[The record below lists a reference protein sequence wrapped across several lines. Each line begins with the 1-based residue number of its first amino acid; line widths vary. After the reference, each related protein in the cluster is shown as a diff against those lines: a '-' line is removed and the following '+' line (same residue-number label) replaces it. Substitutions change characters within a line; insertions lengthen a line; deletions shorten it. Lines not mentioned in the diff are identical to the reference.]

1 VKSGSNLEKV
11 LEAGHFA
18 VTAEIGPPQNADA
31 EEVKEKAHILR
42 GYIDACNVTDGQT
55 AVVRMS
61 STAGAMLG
69 KEMGLDPVVQMTC
82 RDRNR
87 IALQMDILGMAALG
101 LNNIVCLTGDYVS
114 FGDHPQAKS
123 VHDIDSIQL
132 LKMVKDI
139 RDEAILQNGEEIKG
153 VVPRLYIGAAVN
165 PFADPLEYRVDRLA
179 KKIAAGAD
187 FVQTQL
193 VYNLPKFEKWM
204 EMVRDRGLHKKV
216 KILAGVTPIKSIGAA
231 KYMKTRVPG
240 LDVPDEVIERF
251 QNTPKEDRA
260 LEGINMAIETI
271 KKLKEIEGIAGVH
284 IMAIEWEEAVPQIVE
299 KSGLSP
305 RPSLN

>member
-42 GYIDACNVTDGQT
+42 GYIDGCNVTDGQT

-69 KEMGLDPVVQMTC
+69 KEIGLDPVVQMTC

-87 IALQMDILGMAALG
+87 LALQMDILGMAALG

-123 VHDIDSIQL
+123 VHDLDSIQL
-132 LKMVKDI
+132 IKMVKDM
-139 RDEAILQNGEEIKG
+139 RDDAILQNGEEIKG

-165 PFADPLEYRVDRLA
+165 PFADPLEYRVNRLA

-204 EMVRDRGLHKKV
+204 EMVRDRGLHRKV

-260 LEGINMAIETI
+260 QEGINLAIETI
-271 KKLKEIEGIAGVH
+271 RKLKDIEGIAGVH

-299 KSGLSP
+299 KCGLSP

>member
-1 VKSGSNLEKV
+1 MKSGSNLEKV

-31 EEVKEKAHILR
+31 EEVKEKAHILK
-42 GYIDACNVTDGQT
+42 GYIDGCNVTDGQT

-123 VHDIDSIQL
+123 VHDIDSVQL
-132 LKMVKDI
+132 LKMVKDM
-139 RDEAILQNGEEIKG
+139 RDEGILQNGEEIKG

-193 VYNLPKFEKWM
+193 VYNMPKFEKWM

-240 LDVPDEVIERF
+240 LDVPDDVIERF

-260 LEGINMAIETI
+260 QEGINLAIETI
-271 KKLKEIEGIAGVH
+271 KRLKDIEGIAGVH

-299 KSGLSP
+299 KAGLSP
-305 RPSLN
+305 RPSLD

>member
-1 VKSGSNLEKV
+1 MKSGSNLEKV

-42 GYIDACNVTDGQT
+42 GYIDGCNVTDGQT

-69 KEMGLDPVVQMTC
+69 REMGLDPVVQMTC

-123 VHDIDSIQL
+123 VHDIDSVQL
-132 LKMVKDI
+132 LKMVKDM
-139 RDEAILQNGEEIKG
+139 RDEGILQNGEEIKG

-165 PFADPLEYRVDRLA
+165 PFADPLEYRVNRLA

-193 VYNLPKFEKWM
+193 VYNMPKFEKWM

-240 LDVPDEVIERF
+240 LDVPDDVIERF

-260 LEGINMAIETI
+260 QEGINLAIETI
-271 KKLKEIEGIAGVH
+271 KRLKDIEGIAGVH

-299 KSGLSP
+299 KAGLSP

>member
-132 LKMVKDI
+132 LKMVKDM

-260 LEGINMAIETI
+260 QEGINMAIETI
-271 KKLKEIEGIAGVH
+271 KKLKDIEGIAGVH

>member
-31 EEVKEKAHILR
+31 EEVKEKAHILK
-42 GYIDACNVTDGQT
+42 GYIDGCNVTDGQT

-69 KEMGLDPVVQMTC
+69 REMGLDPVVQMTC

-123 VHDIDSIQL
+123 VHDIDSVQL
-132 LKMVKDI
+132 LKMVKDM
-139 RDEAILQNGEEIKG
+139 RDEGILQNGEEIKG

-193 VYNLPKFEKWM
+193 VYNMPKFEKWM

-240 LDVPDEVIERF
+240 LDVPDDVIERF

-260 LEGINMAIETI
+260 QEGINLAIETI
-271 KKLKEIEGIAGVH
+271 KRLKDIEGIAGVH

-299 KSGLSP
+299 KAGLSP
-305 RPSLN
+305 RPSLD

>member
-1 VKSGSNLEKV
+1 MKSGSNLEKV

-31 EEVKEKAHILR
+31 EEVKEKAHILK
-42 GYIDACNVTDGQT
+42 GYIDGCNVTDGQT

-61 STAGAMLG
+61 STAGAILG

-123 VHDIDSIQL
+123 VHDIDSVQL
-132 LKMVKDI
+132 LKMVKDM
-139 RDEAILQNGEEIKG
+139 RDEGILQNGEEIKG

-193 VYNLPKFEKWM
+193 VYNMPKFEKWM

-240 LDVPDEVIERF
+240 LDVPDDVIERF

-260 LEGINMAIETI
+260 QEGINLAIETI
-271 KKLKEIEGIAGVH
+271 KRLKDIEGIAGVH

-299 KSGLSP
+299 KAGLSP
-305 RPSLN
+305 RPSLD

>member
-1 VKSGSNLEKV
+1 VKSGSNLERV

-31 EEVKEKAHILR
+31 EEVKEKAHILK
-42 GYIDACNVTDGQT
+42 GYIDGCNVTDGQT

-61 STAGAMLG
+61 STAGAILG
-69 KEMGLDPVVQMTC
+69 REMGLDPVVQMTC

-87 IALQMDILGMAALG
+87 LALQMDILGMAALG

-132 LKMVKDI
+132 LKMVKDM
-139 RDEAILQNGEEIKG
+139 RDEGKLQNGDEIKG
-153 VVPRLYIGAAVN
+153 VLPRLYIGAAVN

-179 KKIAAGAD
+179 KKAAAGAD

-193 VYNLPKFEKWM
+193 VYNMPKFEKWM

-251 QNTPKEDRA
+251 QSTPKEERA
-260 LEGINMAIETI
+260 QEGINMAIETI
-271 KKLKEIEGIAGVH
+271 KKLKDIEGIAGVH

-299 KSGLSP
+299 KCGLSP

>member
-1 VKSGSNLEKV
+1 MKSGSNLEKV

-31 EEVKEKAHILR
+31 EEVKEKAHILK
-42 GYIDACNVTDGQT
+42 GYIDGCNVTDGQT

-69 KEMGLDPVVQMTC
+69 REMGLDPVVQMTC

-123 VHDIDSIQL
+123 VHDIDSVQL
-132 LKMVKDI
+132 LKMVKDM
-139 RDEAILQNGEEIKG
+139 RDEGILQNGEEIKG

-193 VYNLPKFEKWM
+193 VYNMPKFEKWM

-240 LDVPDEVIERF
+240 LDVPDDVIERF

-260 LEGINMAIETI
+260 QEGINLAIETI
-271 KKLKEIEGIAGVH
+271 KRLKDIEGIAGVH

-299 KSGLSP
+299 KAGLSP
-305 RPSLN
+305 RPSLD

>member
-1 VKSGSNLEKV
+1 MKSGSNLERV

-31 EEVKEKAHILR
+31 EEVKEKAHILK
-42 GYIDACNVTDGQT
+42 GYIDGCNVTDGQT

-61 STAGAMLG
+61 STAGAILG

-87 IALQMDILGMAALG
+87 LALQMDILGMAALG

-132 LKMVKDI
+132 LKMVKDM
-139 RDEAILQNGEEIKG
+139 RDEGILQNGEEIKG
-153 VVPRLYIGAAVN
+153 VLPRLYIGAAVN

-193 VYNLPKFEKWM
+193 VYNMPKFEKWM

-240 LDVPDEVIERF
+240 LDVPDDVIERF
-251 QNTPKEDRA
+251 QSTPKEDRA
-260 LEGINMAIETI
+260 QEGINLAIETI
-271 KKLKEIEGIAGVH
+271 KKLKDIEGIAGVH

-299 KSGLSP
+299 KAGLSP

>member
-31 EEVKEKAHILR
+31 EEVKEKASILK
-42 GYIDACNVTDGQT
+42 GYIDGCNVTDGQT

-69 KEMGLDPVVQMTC
+69 KEVGLDPVVQMTC

-87 IALQMDILGMAALG
+87 LALQMDILGMAALG
-101 LNNIVCLTGDYVS
+101 LHNIVCLTGDYVS

-123 VHDIDSIQL
+123 VHDLDSIQL
-132 LKMVKDI
+132 LKMVKDM
-139 RDEAILQNGEEIKG
+139 RDEGILQNGEEIKG
-153 VVPRLYIGAAVN
+153 MLPRLYIGAAVN

-193 VYNLPKFEKWM
+193 VYNMPKFEKWM

-251 QNTPKEDRA
+251 RNTPKEERA
-260 LEGINMAIETI
+260 QEGINMAIETI
-271 KKLKEIEGIAGVH
+271 KKLKDIEGIAGVH

>member
-31 EEVKEKAHILR
+31 EEVKEKAHILK
-42 GYIDACNVTDGQT
+42 GYIDGCNVTDGQT

-61 STAGAMLG
+61 STAGAILG
-69 KEMGLDPVVQMTC
+69 KEVGLDPVVQMTC

-87 IALQMDILGMAALG
+87 LALQMDILGMAALG

-123 VHDIDSIQL
+123 VHDLDSIQL
-132 LKMVKDI
+132 LKMVKDM
-139 RDEAILQNGEEIKG
+139 RDEGKLQNGEEIKG
-153 VVPRLYIGAAVN
+153 VLPRLYIGAAVN

-193 VYNLPKFEKWM
+193 VYNMPKFEKWM

-251 QNTPKEDRA
+251 QGTPKEDRA
-260 LEGINMAIETI
+260 QEGINMAIETI
-271 KKLKEIEGIAGVH
+271 KKLKDIEGIAGVH

-299 KSGLSP
+299 KCGLSP

>member
-1 VKSGSNLEKV
+1 MKSGSNLEKV

-132 LKMVKDI
+132 LKMVKDM

-165 PFADPLEYRVDRLA
+165 PFADPLEYRVNRLA

-260 LEGINMAIETI
+260 QEGINMAIETI
-271 KKLKEIEGIAGVH
+271 KKLKDIEGIAGVH
-284 IMAIEWEEAVPQIVE
+284 IMAIEWEKAVPQIVE

>member
-1 VKSGSNLEKV
+1 VKSASNLEKV

-18 VTAEIGPPQNADA
+18 VTAEVGPPQSADGD
-31 EEVKEKAHILR
+31 EVREKAAILS
-42 GYIDACNVTDGQT
+42 GKIDACNVTDGQT

-61 STAGAMLG
+61 SIAGALLG
-69 KEMGLDPVVQMTC
+69 REKGLDPVVQMTC

-101 LNNIVCLTGDYVS
+101 LNNILCLTGDYVS

-123 VHDIDSIQL
+123 VHDMDSIQL
-132 LKMVKDI
+132 IKMVKDM
-139 RDEAILQNGEEIKG
+139 RDEGILQNGEEIKG
-153 VVPRLYIGAAVN
+153 DLPRLYIGAAVN
-165 PFADPLEYRVDRLA
+165 PFADPPEYRVDRLA
-179 KKIAAGAD
+179 KKAAAGVD

-231 KYMKTRVPG
+231 RYMKTRVPG

-251 QNTPKEDRA
+251 QSIDKEHRA
-260 LEGINMAIETI
+260 QEGIALAIETI
-271 KKLKEIEGIAGVH
+271 KKLKDIEGVAGVH
-284 IMAIEWEEAVPQIVE
+284 VMAIEWEEAVPEIVQ
-299 KSGLSP
+299 KAGLLP

>member
-1 VKSGSNLEKV
+1 MKSGSNLEKV

-31 EEVKEKAHILR
+31 EEVKEKAHILK

-69 KEMGLDPVVQMTC
+69 KEMGLDSVVQMTC

-123 VHDIDSIQL
+123 VHDIDSVQL
-132 LKMVKDI
+132 LELVKDM
-139 RDEAILQNGEEIKG
+139 RDNAILQNGEEIKG

-165 PFADPLEYRVDRLA
+165 PFADPLEYRVNRLA

-204 EMVRDRGLHKKV
+204 EMVRERGLHKKV

-251 QNTPKEDRA
+251 QNTPKEERA
-260 LEGINMAIETI
+260 QEGINLAVETI
-271 KKLKEIEGIAGVH
+271 KKLKDIEGIAGVH

-299 KSGLSP
+299 KAGLSP

>member
-1 VKSGSNLEKV
+1 MKSASNLEKV
-11 LEAGHFA
+11 LAAGHFA
-18 VTAEIGPPQNADA
+18 VTAEVGPPQSADGD
-31 EEVKEKAHILR
+31 EVREKAEILS
-42 GYIDACNVTDGQT
+42 GNIDACNVTDGQT

-61 STAGAMLG
+61 SIAGALLG
-69 KEMGLDPVVQMTC
+69 REKGLDPVVQMTC

-132 LKMVKDI
+132 IKMVKDM
-139 RDEAILQNGEEIKG
+139 RDEGILQNGEEIKG
-153 VVPRLYIGAAVN
+153 DLPKLYIGAAVN

-179 KKIAAGAD
+179 KKAAAGAD

-204 EMVRDRGLHKKV
+204 EMVRDKGLHKKV

-231 KYMKTRVPG
+231 RYMKTRVPG

-251 QNTPKEDRA
+251 QSIDKEHRA
-260 LEGINMAIETI
+260 QEGIALAIETI
-271 KKLKEIEGIAGVH
+271 KKLKDIEGVAGVH
-284 IMAIEWEEAVPQIVE
+284 VMAIEWEEAVPEIVQ
-299 KSGLSP
+299 KAGLLP

>member
-1 VKSGSNLEKV
+1 MKSGSNLERV

-31 EEVKEKAHILR
+31 EEVKEKAHILK
-42 GYIDACNVTDGQT
+42 GYIDGCNVTDGQT

-61 STAGAMLG
+61 STAGAILG

-87 IALQMDILGMAALG
+87 LALQMDILGMAALG

-132 LKMVKDI
+132 LKMVKDM
-139 RDEAILQNGEEIKG
+139 RDEGILQNGEEIKG
-153 VVPRLYIGAAVN
+153 VLPRLYIGAAVN

-193 VYNLPKFEKWM
+193 VYNMPKFEKWM

-251 QNTPKEDRA
+251 QSTPKEDRA
-260 LEGINMAIETI
+260 QEGINLAIETI
-271 KKLKEIEGIAGVH
+271 KKLKDIEGIAGVH

-299 KSGLSP
+299 KAGLSP

>member
-1 VKSGSNLEKV
+1 MKSGSNLEKV

-31 EEVKEKAHILR
+31 EEVKEKAHILK

-69 KEMGLDPVVQMTC
+69 KEVGLDPVVQMTC

-132 LKMVKDI
+132 LKMVKDM

-251 QNTPKEDRA
+251 QTTPKEDRA
-260 LEGINMAIETI
+260 QEGINMAIETI
-271 KKLKEIEGIAGVH
+271 KKLKDIEGIAGVH